1 MMPIVDAR
9 DNHHRSFSSLA
20 GVRSPAEAQ
29 EARTMTQTLPQ
40 VTHEHHERILHHV
53 DRMPAL
59 ADRLLTA
66 PAADVR
72 PDLAELSTFFTG
84 SLLPHIDA
92 SERTLYPELERM
104 FQNRHSMAPMRR
116 EHDEV
121 RELIATYAR
130 LAGEFQTQ
138 PMTLGRSLAIRRVMF
153 QLYAVIKIHLAEE
166 EAYLRIVDR
175 GVTGDVADLLAA
187 AMEHPLAPAD

>member
-1 MMPIVDAR
+1 
-9 DNHHRSFSSLA
+9 
-20 GVRSPAEAQ
+20 
-29 EARTMTQTLPQ
+29 MTQTLPQ

-72 PDLAELSTFFTG
+72 PDLAELSEFFTG
-84 SLLPHIDA
+84 SLLSHIDA
-92 SERTLYPELERM
+92 SERTMYPELERM

-116 EHDEV
+116 EHGEV
-121 RELIATYAR
+121 RELIATYVQ

-153 QLYAVIKIHLAEE
+153 QLYAILKIHLAEE

-175 GVTGDVADLLAA
+175 GVTGDVAELMAA